1 MYQSLKLSPL
11 LTPKPHSA
19 GNSKA
24 ELVERRLEVMAACD
38 ALLKVIVATLPD
50 NCEYELPA
58 PKVGDEARK
67 AWRERS
73 AIIEALRDEIAIEA
87 MKITIE
93 WSPVDERGKTE

>member
-1 MYQSLKLSPL
+1 MYPSLKLSPL

-19 GNSKA
+19 GRSKA
-24 ELVERRLEVMAACD
+24 ELVERRLDVMAACD
-38 ALLKVIVATLPD
+38 ALLKAIEATLPED
-50 NCEYELPA
+50 CEYEPPT

-73 AIIEALRDEIAIEA
+73 AIIEAWRDEIAMEA

-93 WSPVDERGKTE
+93 WSPTDAKGGRE